1 MAKDVSEQ
9 LKKIKE
15 TLDKYKDSAHI
26 LTPITR
32 KMDLSELSLP
42 PYKRVAVRTIWISAD
57 KNDGEVYTLYEKPDD
72 LILTKIGLQKLG
84 SAAGIVWSD
93 PEVFINENEPLVA
106 AAKIVGTITDL
117 DGSTRSTPGRAS
129 LDLRDDSAQAK
140 KKKPG
145 QLAVARANIVSLVET
160 GAKNKCRR
168 ELLGLQASYKAEDL
182 NRPFVLFTLI
192 ADQEAVLRDFPI
204 LRQTLA
210 AQQIG
215 LGEMLFQRNPTLIE
229 ASIVE
234 SQNLLPA
241 FTGEDTK
248 SKVLTAS
255 VDEIVRPEPTAQAS
269 LGELHDRARK
279 ESIASI
285 EDLYKR
291 KVRGGRSAKK
301 PPLSELTDS
310 QLADLESNLI
320 VREDL
325 K

>member
-117 DGSTRSTPGRAS
+117 DG
-129 LDLRDDSAQAK
+129 RD
-140 KKKPG
+140 
-145 QLAVARANIVSLVET
+145 R
-160 GAKNKCRR
+160 
-168 ELLGLQASYKAEDL
+168 
-182 NRPFVLFTLI
+182 
-192 ADQEAVLRDFPI
+192 
-204 LRQTLA
+204 
-210 AQQIG
+210 
-215 LGEMLFQRNPTLIE
+215 
-229 ASIVE
+229 
-234 SQNLLPA
+234 
-241 FTGEDTK
+241 K
-248 SKVLTAS
+248 SV
-255 VDEIVRPEPTAQAS
+255 V
-269 LGELHDRARK
+269 
-279 ESIASI
+279 
-285 EDLYKR
+285 
-291 KVRGGRSAKK
+291 
-301 PPLSELTDS
+301 
-310 QLADLESNLI
+310 
-320 VREDL
+320 
-325 K
+325 